1 MGKVNV
7 MSPAHDWVRKIEWIQ
22 KHIPENDLHD
32 EIGTLTVEQ
41 KACRENMQ
49 EGTGYP

>member
-7 MSPAHDWVRKIEWIQ
+7 MSPAPKLGRKIEWVQ

-32 EIGTLTVEQ
+32 EMGTLTVKQ
-41 KACRENMQ
+41 NACRANRH
-49 EGTGYP
+49 EGT